1 MRNTFG
7 NLFRLTTF
15 GESHGPAV
23 GGIIDGMPAGINI
36 DTDFIQAELDR
47 RKPGQSKI
55 TTDRKEDD
63 KVELLSGV
71 FEGKSTGCPI
81 GFIVHNSNQR
91 STDYDNMRDLFR
103 PSHADYTYYMKY
115 GIRDH
120 RGGGRS
126 SARVTI
132 SRCVGGA
139 LAKMALKAMGIEV
152 KAYTSQVGNITI
164 DRDYSRYDLDVAE
177 TNNVR
182 CPDIEAAKQMEELIS
197 NVKAEGNT
205 IGGIITCLIKGCPE
219 GLGEPEFDKLDA
231 ALGYAMMG
239 INAVKGVEFGK
250 GFDMATCKGSDVN
263 DIFTTCNGNISTLTN
278 NSGGIQGGI
287 SNGEDIVMRIA
298 FKPVATL
305 LKEQNTVD
313 IHANATTLKARGR
326 HDPCVLP
333 RAVPIV
339 EAMAAMTI
347 LDYYLINKSTKI

>member
-1 MRNTFG
+1 MPSLTF
-7 NLFRLTTF
+7 TVT
-15 GESHGPAV
+15 HGSIKFAV
-23 GGIIDGMPAGINI
+23 
-36 DTDFIQAELDR
+36 
-47 RKPGQSKI
+47 
-55 TTDRKEDD
+55 
-63 KVELLSGV
+63 
-71 FEGKSTGCPI
+71 PI
-81 GFIVHNSNQR
+81 SIAVAPTIKNSI
-91 STDYDNMRDLFR
+91 
-103 PSHADYTYYMKY
+103 A
-115 GIRDH
+115 
-120 RGGGRS
+120 S
-126 SARVTI
+126 SAEQIPPSPTTGI
-132 SRCVGGA
+132 LTA
-139 LAKMALKAMGIEV
+139 LATCHTIRKATGFT
-152 KAYTSQVGNITI
+152 AG
-164 DRDYSRYDLDVAE
+164 L
-177 TNNVR
+177 
-182 CPDIEAAKQMEELIS
+182 
-197 NVKAEGNT
+197 
-205 IGGIITCLIKGCPE
+205 GGIITCIIKGCPE